1 MDVINSG
8 GKMTPEEF
16 QERRKRELAILK
28 ASNQMLED
36 AKNNLISMN
45 EEDIDIKKYA
55 GTQELSKSDKIKAI
69 EEAQKENIAAGQSY
83 YGASEKEINN
93 ATYFEPDKA
102 SVKAYEKRLK
112 MRGMTDEQMRNK
124 KLSTASY
131 NDDDIQDDGLI
142 EDYTG
147 TGKKKTTRR
156 KRVTKKTKEEET
168 VQYEEKAPEI
178 VVSQKETVE
187 TAELEPV
194 DVKKET
200 EIVTKKNVVDES
212 YDFDV
217 SSIPDYVQYDVIPLP
232 SKGQCYKHKKSRI
245 PVAYLTG
252 SDENII
258 ASPNMYR
265 DGKLIDI
272 ILKRKILDKTINVDE
287 LVSGDRDAITLWLR
301 ATAYGNEYPI
311 TATNPTTGKQY
322 DTTIDLTKFEYN
334 KFDLEGDENGLF
346 EYKLGKNILKFKF
359 LTRNDENELR
369 EILMSQISDTNK
381 VAILKNVTSI
391 ADALSRV
398 DVTDEERANIKEDID
413 EISSIINESINEYDN
428 ENIYPKTVTEQMVV
442 HTVSINGNT
451 DREYIRN
458 FIENMRAGDARKY
471 RDFIVDNRPGVDFNI
486 RVNIPKSDG
495 GGSFSTFLRLDDS
508 IFITY

>member
-147 TGKKKTTRR
+147 TGKKKQTRR
-156 KRVTKKTKEEET
+156 KRITKKSKEEE
-168 VQYEEKAPEI
+168 VAQYEEKAPEI

-194 DVKKET
+194 DVKRET

-245 PVAYLTG
+245 PVAYLTAA
-252 SDENII
+252 DENII

-301 ATAYGNEYPI
+301 ATAYGNEFPI
-311 TATNPTTGKQY
+311 TATNPNTGKQY
-322 DTTIDLTKFEYN
+322 DTTVDLSKFEYN

-346 EYKLGKNILKFKF
+346 EYRVGKNVIKFKY
-359 LTRNDENELR
+359 LTRGDEVKLR
-369 EILMSQISDTNK
+369 EELMNQMSDSNK
-381 VAILKNVTSI
+381 ITILKN
-391 ADALSRV
+391 LSYIKESLDRV
-398 DVTDEERANIKEDID
+398 KLSDEEMNNLKEDIEEIGDVIGSNVPEKD
-413 EISSIINESINEYDN
+413 EME
-428 ENIYPKTVTEQMVV
+428 IYPRTITEQMIM
-442 HTVSINGNT
+442 HTVSVNGNT
-451 DREYIRN
+451 DKEYIRN
-458 FIENMRAGDARKY
+458 FIENMRSGDAMKFRNY
-471 RDFIVDNRPGVDFNI
+471 FAETRPGVNFRINI
-486 RVNIPKSDG
+486 KIPKSDG
-495 GGSFSTFLRLDDS
+495 GGSFTTFLRIDDS
-508 IFITY
+508 IFITF

>member
-1 MDVINSG
+1 MDVINSS

-16 QERRKRELAILK
+16 AERRKRELAILK

-69 EEAQKENIAAGQSY
+69 EEAQKENIQAGQSY
-83 YGASEKEINN
+83 YGASAKEIDD

-102 SVKAYEKRLK
+102 AVKAYEKRLK

-131 NDDDIQDDGLI
+131 ANDEVPDDGLI

-147 TGKKKTTRR
+147 TGKKKITRR
-156 KRVTKKTKEEET
+156 KRVTKKTKQEVTTE
-168 VQYEEKAPEI
+168 YEDKVPEI
-178 VVSQKETVE
+178 VVSQKNTVE
-187 TAELEPV
+187 TAKLEPV

-200 EIVTKKNVVDES
+200 EFVSKENVVDES

-217 SSIPDYVQYDVIPLP
+217 ASIPDYVQYDVIPLP

-252 SDENII
+252 ADENII

-287 LVSGDRDAITLWLR
+287 LVSGDRDAIVLWLR

-311 TATNPTTGKQY
+311 TATNPATGKQY
-322 DTTIDLTKFEYN
+322 DTTVDLAKFEYN
-334 KFDLEGDENGLF
+334 KFDLEGDRDGLF
-346 EYKLGKNILKFKF
+346 EYKSGKNTIKFRF
-359 LTRNDENELR
+359 LTKSDENELR
-369 EILMSQISDTNK
+369 ETLISQISDSNK
-381 VAILKNVTSI
+381 ISVLRNVASI
-391 ADALSRV
+391 RDALTRI
-398 DVTDEERANIKEDID
+398 DIEDEERRNINEDID
-413 EISSIINESINEYDN
+413 EIGEIIGDSVNDDGSDE
-428 ENIYPKTVTEQMVV
+428 IYPKTVTEQMVV
-442 HTVSINGNT
+442 HTVSVNGNT
-451 DREYIRN
+451 DKEYIRG
-458 FIENMRAGDARKY
+458 FIENMRAGDARSY
-471 RDFIVDNRPGVDFNI
+471 RDYIVNNRPGVDFNI

-495 GGSFSTFLRLDDS
+495 GGSFGTFLRLDDS
-508 IFITY
+508 IFLTY